1 MALILL
7 NKPYGVISQFSE
19 HEKHTALSEIITEK
33 NFYPAGRLD
42 HDSEGL
48 LILTDEGKIQHCLS
62 HPAHKQPKTYW
73 VQVEGEIT
81 QSALSEL
88 ENGVLLKD
96 GLTLPAKAKKIDEPE
111 LWPRDPPVRYRA
123 EIPTSWC
130 ELTIS
135 EGKNRQVRRMTAAVG
150 FPTLRLIRISIGDF
164 TLGDFNTDG
173 LLPGEWRKITTPQ
186 QLTTQADAIKLL
198 GTPRH
203 RSSYRA
209 AARKISSGRGKHK
222 R

>member
-1 MALILL
+1 MSLILF

-19 HEKHTALSEIITEK
+19 HEKHVSLAEFISEK

-62 HPAHKQPKTYW
+62 HPKHKQPKTYW
-73 VQVEGEIT
+73 VQVDGEIT
-81 QSALSEL
+81 DEALNEL
-88 ENGVLLKD
+88 KKGVMLKD
-96 GLTLPAKAKKIDEPE
+96 GLTLPAKAKKMDEPD

-123 EIPTSWC
+123 NIPTSWC
-130 ELTIS
+130 ELTIT

-150 FPTLRLIRISIGDF
+150 FPTLRLVRYSIGDF
-164 TLGDFNTDG
+164 TIDG
-173 LLPGEWRKITTPQ
+173 LSPGEWRKIPTPQ
-186 QLTTQADAIKLL
+186 QLIQQADAIKLL

-203 RSSYRA
+203 RRSHHSTRG
-209 AARKISSGRGKHK
+209 KVSSGRRKGQ

>member
-1 MALILL
+1 MSLILF

-19 HEKHTALSEIITEK
+19 HEKHVSLAEFIKEK
-33 NFYPAGRLD
+33 DFYPAGRLD

-62 HPAHKQPKTYW
+62 HPKHKQPKTYW
-73 VQVEGEIT
+73 VQVDGEIT
-81 QSALSEL
+81 DAALAEL
-88 ENGVLLKD
+88 ENGVTLKD
-96 GLTLPAKAKKIDEPE
+96 GLTLPAKAKKIAEPE

-130 ELTIS
+130 ELTIT

-173 LLPGEWRKITTPQ
+173 LSPGEWRKIATPQ
-186 QLTTQADAIKLL
+186 LLTQQANAIKLL
-198 GTPRH
+198 GTSRNR
-203 RSSYRA
+203 RSNHSSRG
-209 AARKISSGRGKHK
+209 KVPSGRRK
-222 R
+222 RS

>member
-1 MALILL
+1 MSLILF

-19 HEKHTALSEIITEK
+19 HEKHTSLSEFISEK
-33 NFYPAGRLD
+33 DFYPAGRLD

-62 HPAHKQPKTYW
+62 HPKHKQPKTYW
-73 VQVEGEIT
+73 VQMDGEIT
-81 QSALSEL
+81 DAALTEL
-88 ENGVLLKD
+88 ENGVVLKD
-96 GLTLPAKAKKIDEPE
+96 GLTLPAKATKIDEPA

-130 ELTIS
+130 ELTIT

-150 FPTLRLIRISIGDF
+150 FPTLRLIRYSIGEF

-173 LLPGEWRKITTPQ
+173 LSPGEWRKIPTPQ
-186 QLTTQADAIKLL
+186 QLTQQANAIKLL
-198 GTPRH
+198 GTSRNR
-203 RSSYRA
+203 RSNHSSRG
-209 AARKISSGRGKHK
+209 KVSSGRRK
-222 R
+222 RS

>member
-1 MALILL
+1 MSLILL

-19 HEKHTALSEIITEK
+19 HEKHIALSKYIKEK

-48 LILTDEGKIQHCLS
+48 LILTDEGHIQHCLS
-62 HPAHKQPKTYW
+62 HPKHKQAKTYW
-73 VQVEGEIT
+73 VQVDGKISN
-81 QSALSEL
+81 SALAEL
-88 ENGVLLKD
+88 EKGVMLKD
-96 GLTLPAKAKKIDEPE
+96 GLTLPAKATAISEPA

-130 ELTIS
+130 ELTIT

-150 FPTLRLIRISIGDF
+150 FPTLRLVRISIGEF
-164 TLGDFNTDG
+164 TIDG
-173 LLPGEWRKITTPQ
+173 LSPGEWRKIPTPQ
-186 QLTTQADAIKLL
+186 SLIEQANAIKLL
-198 GTPRH
+198 GTSRH
-203 RSSYRA
+203 RRSHHSSR
-209 AARKISSGRGKHK
+209 RKISSGRRK

>member
-1 MALILL
+1 MSLILF

-19 HEKHTALSEIITEK
+19 HEKHPSLAKFISDK

-62 HPAHKQPKTYW
+62 HPKHKQPKTYQ
-73 VQVEGEIT
+73 VQVDGEIT
-81 QSALSEL
+81 DDAIAKLTAGIE
-88 ENGVLLKD
+88 LKD
-96 GLTLPAKAKKIDEPE
+96 GFTLPAKAKKISEPD

-130 ELTIS
+130 EIIIT

-150 FPTLRLIRISIGDF
+150 FPTLRLVRVSIGDF
-164 TLGDFNTDG
+164 TISG
-173 LLPGEWRKITTPQ
+173 LSPGEWRKIDTPQ
-186 QLTTQADAIKLL
+186 QLIEQANAIKLL
-198 GTPRH
+198 GTSRH
-203 RSSYRA
+203 RRSNHSQG
-209 AARKISSGRGKHK
+209 RKVSSGRRK

>member
-1 MALILL
+1 M
-7 NKPYGVISQFSE
+7 ISQFSD
-19 HEKHTALSEIITEK
+19 HEKHTPLSKYITDK
-33 NFYPAGRLD
+33 DFYPAGRLD

-62 HPAHKQPKTYW
+62 HPKHKQPKTYW

-81 QSALSEL
+81 DAALAEL
-88 ENGVLLKD
+88 ESGVTLKD
-96 GLTLPAKAKKIDEPE
+96 GLTLPATAKKIDEPD

-123 EIPTSWC
+123 AIPTSWC

-150 FPTLRLIRISIGDF
+150 FPTLRLIRYSIGDF
-164 TLGDFNTDG
+164 TLDG
-173 LLPGEWRKITTPQ
+173 LSPGEWRKIPTPQ
-186 QLTTQADAIKLL
+186 QLTKQSDAIKLL
-198 GTPRH
+198 GTSRH
-203 RSSYRA
+203 RRSDHSPR
-209 AARKISSGRGKHK
+209 RKVSTGRRK